1 MMFSL
6 KSFFIKKGTH
16 YSGFRFVPFIK
27 CNEMTIGVK
36 FTDSC
41 RYLGNTVQM
50 SEQVNKL
57 CGFGAILHHRN
68 SLRIGWRYD
77 PIADKVILYT
87 YEYKNQERTI
97 QRFDEVRIN
106 QTKRI
111 KIKSKK
117 TYWFGKY
124 LYPYFGGKA
133 AAPHDIEIK
142 ICFL

>member
-1 MMFSL
+1 MFSL
-6 KSFFIKKGTH
+6 KTYTIKKGRH
-16 YSGFRFVPFIK
+16 YSGFRFRPFIK
-27 CNEMTIGVK
+27 CKDITVAVK

-77 PIADKVILYT
+77 PIADKVLLYT
-87 YEYKNQERTI
+87 YEYKNKERTI

-117 TYWFGKY
+117 AYWFGKY

-133 AAPHDIEIK
+133 PAPHDMEIK